1 MLSGFEFFSITN
13 KMRSPLHTLQLP
25 ASLLF
30 TFPPHHLFS
39 HHYSLP
45 LLPWLRKSPLISC
58 LLLLYIILSFI
69 HALFCSSLSLPPS
82 FVFIAPAFCSFSSH
96 LIFPLVPL
104 CLTLSL
110 SDTQSLFLSPP
121 PKKKPKTH
129 SHSVLVSSFRR
140 SFFNGNIFQMGKTHS
155 ALKYPRGLWAPLCSL
170 NLLMLSSHIQICMM
184 PYSTGCKK
192 ACIWLNKYVHWL
204 KGLVWHH
211 RASAFSVMLMK
222 WRLNYKSAWYKI
234 S

>member
-1 MLSGFEFFSITN
+1 MPFSVPLSPSLP
-13 KMRSPLHTLQLP
+13 PLSS
-25 ASLLF
+25 SLLHSVVF
-30 TFPPHHLFS
+30 HLISFS
-39 HHYSLP
+39 HSY
-45 LLPWLRKSPLISC
+45 
-58 LLLLYIILSFI
+58 LSVS
-69 HALFCSSLSLPPS
+69 HSLSLTHNHS
-82 FVFIAPAFCSFSSH
+82 F
-96 LIFPLVPL
+96 
-104 CLTLSL
+104 
-110 SDTQSLFLSPP
+110 FLSPP
-121 PKKKPKTH
+121 KKNNPKTH
-129 SHSVLVSSFRR
+129 SVLMSSFRR

-184 PYSTGCKK
+184 PYSTGCEK